1 MWWLNI
7 GNYESSI
14 RPPASTVLRTS
25 YFFPIECEA
34 ALKGSVMLFG
44 RINSLNAVSWVKG
57 EVQILML
64 YWHQTFLSISYY
76 EPITYQTLNA
86 SLVTETT

>member
-64 YWHQTFLSISYY
+64 YYIGTKLF
-76 EPITYQTLNA
+76 YQYHIMNP
-86 SLVTETT
+86 